1 MSLSCC
7 QDFSPMYNLNSVRM
21 IILMLYISI
30 LFIATKYIYIN
41 SAAHMSLSWCQGFLS
56 MYCFLNYPIHEYH
69 LNFSLS
75 SFNRAYI
82 SQSSIQVDVKSNMEW
97 TPHKDVQKQTSL
109 GGTIGAANCIFLP
122 GKLLSCDK
130 SKWFDT
136 ITRRVHFDIV

>member
-1 MSLSCC
+1 MPSRSKFKTQFVWSYSRNTSLYSSLLKFASVINSTVHMSLSCC

-41 SAAHMSLSWCQGFLS
+41 SAAHMSLSWCQGFLP

-82 SQSSIQVDVKSNMEW
+82 SQSSIHVDVKSNMEW
-97 TPHKDVQKQTSL
+97 TPHRDV
-109 GGTIGAANCIFLP
+109 
-122 GKLLSCDK
+122 
-130 SKWFDT
+130 
-136 ITRRVHFDIV
+136 